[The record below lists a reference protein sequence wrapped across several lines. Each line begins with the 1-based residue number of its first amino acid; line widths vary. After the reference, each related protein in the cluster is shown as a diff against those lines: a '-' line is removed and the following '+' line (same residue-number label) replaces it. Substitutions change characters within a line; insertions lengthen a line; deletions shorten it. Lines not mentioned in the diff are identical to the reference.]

1 MNPNINEQLE
11 TLASLLAEI
20 NTTLTSIKTTID
32 DIANNLPESEA

>member
-20 NTTLTSIKTTID
+20 NTALTSIKTTID
-32 DIANNLPESEA
+32 DISNNLPESEA